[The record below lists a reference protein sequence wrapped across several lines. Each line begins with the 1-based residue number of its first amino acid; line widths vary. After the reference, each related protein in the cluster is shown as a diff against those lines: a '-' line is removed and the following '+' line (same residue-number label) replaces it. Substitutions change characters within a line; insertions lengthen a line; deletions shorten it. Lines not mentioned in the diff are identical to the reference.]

1 MSVLQFEKI
10 EQLDTKCNDI
20 LKEDHKIRF
29 VGVINNL
36 GNLIAGGFK
45 EGITPLVDN
54 KKTKMLYMQMV
65 LEISMRRDFDDTLG
79 RVNYIATNR
88 NNALM
93 ITIPFNQHIVLVSA
107 ESVASVEKIVT
118 RIITVFKKIIQ
129 EEIIQQNA

>member
-1 MSVLQFEKI
+1 MSILQFGKI
-10 EQLDTKCNDI
+10 EQLDIKCNDI
-20 LKEDHKIRF
+20 LREDDKIRF

-45 EGITPLVDN
+45 EGIIPFVDN

-79 RVNYIATNR
+79 CVNYIAANR

-93 ITIPFNQHIVLVSA
+93 ITIPFNQHVVLVSA
-107 ESVASVEKIVT
+107 ESIASVEKIVT
-118 RIITVFKKIIQ
+118 QIITVFKKIIQ